1 MARHRIIERSVG
13 TALYKSFWRAE
24 SIVNSTRVPTRSTR
38 AKLISLRSW
47 MGPFYWQIF
56 LDVIA
61 TGSLSR
67 NASRTASPSEIR
79 LSRDALAMI
88 HDWEQECKRWGLVD

>member
-1 MARHRIIERSVG
+1 
-13 TALYKSFWRAE
+13 
-24 SIVNSTRVPTRSTR
+24 
-38 AKLISLRSW
+38 
-47 MGPFYWQIF
+47 MGPFYWKIF
-56 LDVIA
+56 LDVIE

-67 NASRTASPSEIR
+67 NASRTNAPAEIR